1 MKVLRPL
8 DELVKMVFFEE
19 HRSTMMCT
27 CPPFPESRSCTSVAW
42 KLDEGK
48 VEDANDEDGDLLVLR
63 IMLLIL
69 QPSSLAPAGAML
81 GRPARATLPLRLS
94 LRMVMVMVMMMV
106 MIIIMMMMVVM
117 MVMMVMVVI
126 DEDEDEDEDED
137 DHVDDDDDD
146 DDDDSG
152 AS

>member
-1 MKVLRPL
+1 
-8 DELVKMVFFEE
+8 
-19 HRSTMMCT
+19 MMRT

-94 LRMVMVMVMMMV
+94 LRMVMVMMMV
-106 MIIIMMMMVVM
+106 MIIIMMMVVM
-117 MVMMVMVVI
+117 MLMMVMVVI
-126 DEDEDEDEDED
+126 DEDEDED
-137 DHVDDDDDD
+137 DDDDDD
-146 DDDDSG
+146 G
-152 AS
+152 

>member
-1 MKVLRPL
+1 
-8 DELVKMVFFEE
+8 
-19 HRSTMMCT
+19 MMRT

-94 LRMVMVMVMMMV
+94 LRMVMVMM
-106 MIIIMMMMVVM
+106 MIII
-117 MVMMVMVVI
+117 VI
-126 DEDEDEDEDED
+126 
-137 DHVDDDDDD
+137 VR
-146 DDDDSG
+146 SRSRSRRRSRCRSSSTTMYYYYYCYYFYFFLLLLNCQIVAG
-152 AS
+152 IMKVIFQTAT

>member
-1 MKVLRPL
+1 
-8 DELVKMVFFEE
+8 
-19 HRSTMMCT
+19 MMRT

-94 LRMVMVMVMMMV
+94 LRMVMVMM
-106 MIIIMMMMVVM
+106 MIIIMMMVVM
-117 MVMMVMVVI
+117 MLMMVMVVF

-137 DHVDDDDDD
+137 DDDD
-146 DDDDSG
+146 G
-152 AS
+152 